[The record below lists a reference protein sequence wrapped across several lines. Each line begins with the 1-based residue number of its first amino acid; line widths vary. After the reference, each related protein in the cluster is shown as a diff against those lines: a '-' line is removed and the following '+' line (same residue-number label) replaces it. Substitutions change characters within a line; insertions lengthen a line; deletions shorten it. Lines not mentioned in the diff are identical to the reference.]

1 MTPMFRADSLPF
13 TKTAEFEEGDLLDA
27 PWLDAGQQPPRL
39 PLPPLPSARP
49 ESRASLAN
57 SDAGMGPDLL

>member
-1 MTPMFRADSLPF
+1 MHRHDAPPVPPQT
-13 TKTAEFEEGDLLDA
+13 TAEFEEGDLLDA

-49 ESRASLAN
+49 ESRASQAT